1 MRRIIKPK
9 DFTNGK
15 KVVQI
20 PDIEFELPPPE
31 EPDDGEFAEITS
43 FPDGTEAVENG
54 HVISG
59 IQSGEAADQTAAEQT
74 EAADGKPAAT
84 AEKPKKAPKKPA
96 EPVVT
101 EELKAEI
108 TAKLKKDLI
117 GELSRKKIRAQRE
130 CDKLLMEAKNE
141 AEAIMAAAKQQKEQ
155 LLYDAQTQASKLKED
170 AYNEGLKKGFEEKKQ
185 LLDNLAIY
193 ISNSIEEIKKERNS
207 FFTDYEK
214 ELKNLAVDICEKVI
228 CQKVESDDMVMYGVI
243 KDAVRYVRDTK
254 WVKAEVAKELEGYL
268 MSLEAELKQSGQ
280 NVEFIFAEGVPK
292 DTCILNTSNG
302 MVVATLSEQIKN
314 LREFMASLDKVE
326 QDEDRS

>member
-1 MRRIIKPK
+1 MRKIIKPGN
-9 DFTNGK
+9 FTNGK

-20 PDIEFELPPPE
+20 PDIEFELPPME
-31 EPDDGEFAEITS
+31 EPDDGEFSEITS

-54 HVISG
+54 HVIAG
-59 IQSGEAADQTAAEQT
+59 MQTGDAADTAADAEG
-74 EAADGKPAAT
+74 ADGQAPKAA
-84 AEKPKKAPKKPA
+84 PKAPKKPQA
-96 EPVVT
+96 PPEPVVT

-108 TAKLKKDLI
+108 TAKLKKELV

-130 CDKLLMEAKNE
+130 CDKLLLDAKNE
-141 AEAIMAAAKQQKEQ
+141 AEATLAAANQKKEQ
-155 LLYDAQTQASKLKED
+155 MLYDAEMQAAQIKKD
-170 AYNEGLKKGFEEKKQ
+170 AFDEGLKKGFEEKKQ

-207 FFTDYEK
+207 FFKEYEK
-214 ELKNLAVDICEKVI
+214 ELKNLAVDICEKLI

-254 WVKAEVAKELEGYL
+254 WVKAEVSKELSGYL
-268 MSLEAELKQSGQ
+268 DSLEKELKQAGQ

-302 MVVATLSEQIKN
+302 MVVATLSQQIKN
-314 LREFMASLDKVE
+314 MREFLNSLDKVE

>member
-1 MRRIIKPK
+1 MRKIIKPGN
-9 DFTNGK
+9 FTNGK
-15 KVVQI
+15 KSVQI
-20 PDIEFELPPPE
+20 PDIEFELPPLE
-31 EPDDGEFAEITS
+31 EPDDGEFSEITS

-54 HVISG
+54 HVIAG
-59 IQSGEAADQTAAEQT
+59 IQTGGETAEG
-74 EAADGKPAAT
+74 ADGKEQKAP
-84 AEKPKKAPKKPA
+84 PKAPKKPKA
-96 EPVVT
+96 PPEPVVT

-108 TAKLKKDLI
+108 TAKLKKELV

-130 CDKLLMEAKNE
+130 CDKLILDAKNE
-141 AEAIMAAAKQQKEQ
+141 AEATLAAANQKKEQ
-155 LLYDAQTQASKLKED
+155 MLYDAEMQAAQLKKD
-170 AYNEGLKKGFEEKKQ
+170 AYEEGLKKGFEEKKQ

-207 FFTDYEK
+207 FFKEYEK
-214 ELKNLAVDICEKVI
+214 ELKNLAVDICEKLI

-254 WVKAEVAKELEGYL
+254 WVKAEVSKELSGYL
-268 MSLEAELKQSGQ
+268 DSLEKELKQLGQ

-302 MVVATLSEQIKN
+302 MVVATLSQQIKN
-314 LREFMASLDKVE
+314 MREFLNSLDKVE

>member
-1 MRRIIKPK
+1 MRRIIKPE
-9 DFTNGK
+9 DFTNGR

-31 EPDDGEFAEITS
+31 EPDDGEFTELTS

-59 IQSGEAADQTAAEQT
+59 IKTGDEAEQPAADAAAGGD
-74 EAADGKPAAT
+74 AAPVQHKPN
-84 AEKPKKAPKKPA
+84 KAPKKPQ

-101 EELKAEI
+101 EELRAEI

-117 GELSRKKIRAQRE
+117 GELNRKKIRAQRE
-130 CDKLLMEAKNE
+130 CDKMLLEAKNE
-141 AEAIMAAAKQQKEQ
+141 ADAILASALQKKDQ
-155 LLYDAQTQASKLKED
+155 ILGDAVAQATRTKAD

-193 ISNSIEEIKKERNS
+193 ISNSVEEIKKERNA
-207 FFTDYEK
+207 FFTEYEK
-214 ELKNLAVDICEKVI
+214 ELKNLAVDICEKII
-228 CQKVESDDMVMYGVI
+228 CQKVEADDMVMYGVI

-254 WVKAEVAKELEGYL
+254 WVKAEVAKELSGYL
-268 MSLEAELKQSGQ
+268 ESLETELKQSGQ